1 MDEHGEIDIP
11 ESLDKIFEITKAKRV
26 HYMGYSMGANVY
38 IIMCN
43 KRPDL
48 ATKMASFL
56 AMAPAI
62 YMTNMRP
69 LAALLDRLKIPVNRK
84 PNRFD
89 TLEDYIRLT
98 FFCI

>member
-11 ESLDKIFEITKAKRV
+11 DSLDKIFEITKAKRV

-62 YMTNMRP
+62 YMTNMKP
-69 LAALLDRLKIPVNRK
+69 LAALFDRLKIPVNQ
-84 PNRFD
+84 
-89 TLEDYIRLT
+89 TLATYPKKVVVIILT